1 MEAINKAIF
10 GTPNKVPHEQVYKV
24 FQENKE
30 QHYSHIIIF
39 NGNDQTTLNLSE
51 WFSEIEIADIN
62 LHNTQVTFSNN
73 IIHSDD
79 TIRTIKWKVLDAIKN
94 ATVSY
99 PEIYLYAKQTHSIDL
114 FDIYQKITQNDK
126 YVFRSNMLA
135 QLLQNLHIDSDII
148 ASMPIQDEYTFETLF
163 KYLPSQSYSINMPVG
178 QKFASFTDF
187 LYPADPYDNLS
198 AVENPFKQT
207 VDNNLITFE
216 NDLLLHYGK
225 IDDNN
230 LYLCLIGDVLPYTES
245 IGMSDEYI
253 IRLYYSV
260 IANRD
265 IITRQGV
272 DENRYT
278 FLDEDA
284 KLRDNKEIVQYNAD
298 MDMLYKIYNERK
310 SDLNVVNKGIKQ
322 IELIIHPETVVNLP
336 LEVIFKNIHA
346 SKEVP
351 CVKYNPGSRQE
362 NIYRLYC
369 EEMTKA
375 GNKKPVLKK
384 STITSLSK
392 MSTQREI
399 LLYIVHEMTTELYLI
414 ISYNGN
420 IRITGTFNSSISSD
434 ALDAFLKETVNGI
447 IDNLNAFLQQT
458 GYKINPFISTSHN
471 LIEIINMDYA
481 FEVGSVMSDM
491 AFDKYLNCLTTVFE
505 ISKHSAAGP
514 LIMNYKR
521 VGNYKKMN
529 AVQSMITHVYQTSN
543 SERSVIEALILN
555 FNMSDD
561 DAAMEFAKYLND
573 FHQINGRY
581 VNKTVDIL
589 ENNGFSTVMQ
599 YLKTENK
606 LITSITN
613 VDNIGYIQAL
623 DIYIDSISRIMLSP
637 SSTTVQME
645 AITRLCTDKRRT
657 ALTNDAEMI
666 IPMVKPADGAPL
678 IRSALLA
685 DDNEVSDEEDGD
697 FIFFDEENEE
707 DEDGEA
713 EAKEEGEAEE
723 PDEEL
728 GQEEEDMDGGAKK
741 TAIVVKEKENTNIFY
756 NKMRRLEPE
765 IILSRKEGQ
774 FNAYSRTCPAN
785 VNRQPIIL
793 TNAEKERIDTDNR
806 GAYGYAMR
814 YGHSEDKAKQH
825 WFICPRYWC
834 MKTNMPLTEQQVKDK
849 KCAPEDIQEF
859 TGRSHI
865 KDGKYVTHNPGLVKD
880 AHPSHGVPCCFGK
893 NWESEQLKT
902 ARIKYGVTPDD
913 IDVPAGTE
921 KKIDVD
927 KKAKDDASSKLY
939 ITAFD
944 KFVPKERW
952 GFLPPSVQ
960 LFLDINYTDV
970 ITKKNAALI
979 KTNVK
984 TFLRYGVENNQQQ
997 SFVGCIA
1004 DIYASVNRYKEN
1016 NKPTPSIKEMREIL
1030 AKAITLDMY
1039 LQYQNGS
1046 LVALFQPKKQRVSMD
1061 ILAKYENTHFYNSL
1075 TPTNDAQMNFYEDTV
1090 ASFERFLQYLRD
1102 DDAIIDHTYLWD
1114 IVTSANTQLF
1124 PSGLNLVL
1132 LQISDNDITDNVEL
1146 ICPTNSYASNMY
1158 DVRRETVIML
1168 KHGAFYEPIYQY
1180 EIVEDAENV
1189 NEQGKTIRSNETYS
1203 HQLANPELKRVLN
1216 IIQNTMGKYCK
1227 PRASMPNVYQYKSN
1241 LIASR
1246 LTNLLTSN
1254 GYIIQYQIVNYRRKV
1269 IGIMIKDVSEREWS
1283 VFVPCFP
1290 SSILPNITVKYSDEV
1305 EWTTYLNTRD
1315 TLLQINSKS
1324 EQSILCKPMLKV
1336 IEDELIVGILTE
1348 TNQFVQIDPPIPN
1361 VDDGIDVMYS
1371 SGYANSGYI
1380 NADKQLATNSE
1391 EDPVRLDTIRNIK
1404 LEGQFY
1410 SAFRTALRIAL
1421 SQHSNYE
1428 IRQKIL
1434 SVIDGATQTAY
1445 RVALR
1450 KIEWLIRDLLNE
1462 QVTFATYKPS
1472 VLKNLMDIT
1481 DIETTYNKSQYCLVA
1496 EDGTSCKVVIP
1507 KLNLITNAENDTVYF
1522 KRVSDEL
1529 LRYKHV
1535 RLFVLEPKRYLNIG
1549 NSEYKLNEDELLLL
1563 QTLLDGD
1570 YFDNLIPIQ
1579 ANEYVKNI
1587 TFDTADPAIHQKYST
1602 EVSLKQQA
1610 SSSDTDEN
1618 ARTFITECIKE
1629 IKPSVI
1635 GNDTSYWRRV
1645 FPSNSREI
1653 VFNGSANCTY
1663 YALIDIIHKHLN
1675 RYVPIQTIKRALWQ
1689 KYSSYLDANK
1699 AKLLQVLQMQHG
1711 KRAMINRVIKNQVK
1725 FEDLIMSEEYYITDL
1740 DIWAIASH
1748 INLPILLFSHNPL
1761 KTLGLSVNWVIL
1773 GGKTMTDNYYCIRSP
1788 TNTRTFPEY
1797 HLITPACK
1805 LMELNGFEQMINNP
1819 EYAENNLDFGTYLN
1833 THNLRINE

>member
-24 FQENKE
+24 FQANKE

-39 NGNDQTTLNLSE
+39 NGNDQTTLNLSD

-79 TIRTIKWKVLDAIKN
+79 TIRTIKWKVLDAMKN

-99 PEIYLYAKQTHSIDL
+99 PEIYLYAKQTRSIDL

-126 YVFRSNMLA
+126 YTFRANMLS
-135 QLLQNLHIDSDII
+135 QLLQNLHISNDII
-148 ASMPIQDEYTFETLF
+148 ESIPSQDEYTFETLF
-163 KYLPSQSYSINMPVG
+163 KYMPSQSYSINIPVG

-187 LYPADPYDNLS
+187 LYPVNPYDNLS
-198 AVENPFKQT
+198 AIENPFKQT

-216 NDLLLHYGK
+216 NDLLLHYGEV
-225 IDDNN
+225 DDNN
-230 LYLCLIGDVLPYTES
+230 LYLCLIGDVLPYTETV
-245 IGMSDEYI
+245 GMSDEYI
-253 IRLYYSV
+253 IRLYYPI
-260 IANRD
+260 IANKD

-284 KLRDNKEIVQYNAD
+284 KLRNNNEIVQYNTD
-298 MDMLYKIYNERK
+298 IDTLYKIRNERK
-310 SDLNVVNKGIKQ
+310 SELNDVKKGIKQ

-346 SKEVP
+346 SEEVP

-369 EEMTKA
+369 KEMTKA

-384 STITSLSK
+384 STITNLSK

-399 LLYIVHEMTTELYLI
+399 LLYIVHEMTTELHLI

-420 IRITGTFNSSISSD
+420 IRIRGTFTSGISAE
-434 ALDAFLKETVNGI
+434 ALDAFLNETVNGI

-481 FEVGSVMSDM
+481 FEVGSVMSDV

-505 ISKHSAAGP
+505 ISKHSTSGP

-529 AVQSMITHVYQTSN
+529 AMQSMITHVYQTSN

-555 FNMSDD
+555 FNMSEE
-561 DAAMEFAKYLND
+561 DAAMEFAKYLNE
-573 FHQINGRY
+573 FNQINGRY

-613 VDNIGYIQAL
+613 IDNIAYIKAL
-623 DIYIDSISRIMLSP
+623 DIYIDSISRIMLLP
-637 SSTTVQME
+637 SSTAVPRE
-645 AITRLCTDKRRT
+645 AIISLCADKRRKN
-657 ALTNDAEMI
+657 LTNDVEI
-666 IPMVKPADGAPL
+666 IKPLVKPADGEQAFRNAL
-678 IRSALLA
+678 IA

-697 FIFFDEENEE
+697 FIFFDEEGDEE
-707 DEDGEA
+707 ADE
-713 EAKEEGEAEE
+713 EAKEASAEE
-723 PDEEL
+723 PGEEL
-728 GQEEEDMDGGAKK
+728 GQEDDMDGGAKK
-741 TAIVVKEKENTNIFY
+741 TAIVVKEKENANIFY

-793 TNAEKERIDTDNR
+793 TNAEKDRIDTENR

-834 MKTNMPLTEQQVKDK
+834 MKTNLPLTEQDAKDAT
-849 KCAPEDIQEF
+849 KCAPEDIHEF
-859 TGRSHI
+859 TGRYQ
-865 KDGKYVTHNPGLVKD
+865 KTDGIDLSYNNPGLVKD
-880 AHPSHGVPCCFGK
+880 AHPTHGVPCCFSK
-893 NWESEQLKT
+893 KWDSEQLKT
-902 ARIKYGVTPDD
+902 ARIKYGVTLDD
-913 IDVPAGTE
+913 VDVPEGKE

-927 KKAKDDASSKLY
+927 KKVKDDASSKLY
-939 ITAFD
+939 ITSFESV
-944 KFVPKERW
+944 VPKERW

-970 ITKKNAALI
+970 ITKKSAAFI
-979 KTNVK
+979 KPNVK
-984 TFLRYGVENNQQQ
+984 TFLRYGVELNQQQ
-997 SFVGCIA
+997 SFVACIS
-1004 DIYASVNRYKEN
+1004 DIYASVHRYKES
-1016 NKPTPSIKEMREIL
+1016 KTPTPSIKEMREII
-1030 AKAITLDMY
+1030 ANAVTLDMY

-1046 LVALFQPKKQRVSMD
+1046 LVALFQPKKQRISKD
-1061 ILAKYENTHFYNSL
+1061 ILAKYENTQFYISL
-1075 TPTNDAQMNFYEDTV
+1075 NPTNDAQMNFYEDTV

-1114 IVTSANTQLF
+1114 IVTSVNSQLF

-1132 LQISDNDITDNVEL
+1132 LQITDNDITDNVEL

-1168 KHGAFYEPIYQY
+1168 KKGEFYEPIYQY
-1180 EIVEDAENV
+1180 QIIEDAGNV
-1189 NEQGKTIRSNETYS
+1189 NDQGKTIWSNETYS

-1227 PRASMPNVYQYKSN
+1227 PRASMPNVYKYKSN
-1241 LIASR
+1241 IIASR
-1246 LTNLLTSN
+1246 LTNLLTNN
-1254 GYIIQYQIVNYRRKV
+1254 GYIIQSQIVNYRRKV

-1290 SSILPNITVKYSDEV
+1290 SSILPNIAVKYSDEV

-1421 SQHSNYE
+1421 GQHSNYE

-1434 SVIDGATQTAY
+1434 AVIDGATQTTY

-1481 DIETTYNKSQYCLVA
+1481 DIETAYNKSQYCLVA
-1496 EDGTSCKVVIP
+1496 EDGKSCKVVIP

-1549 NSEYKLNEDELLLL
+1549 NSEYKLYEDELLLL

-1579 ANEYVKNI
+1579 SNEYVKNI
-1587 TFDTADPAIHQKYST
+1587 TFDTADPSVHQKYST
-1602 EVSLKQQA
+1602 EVTLKQQ
-1610 SSSDTDEN
+1610 STSYESDEN
-1618 ARTFITECIKE
+1618 ARTFIMECIKE

-1663 YALIDIIHKHLN
+1663 YALIDIIQKHRD
-1675 RYVPIQTIKRALWQ
+1675 RYVPIQTIKRALWK
-1689 KYSSYLDANK
+1689 KYSSYLDTNK
-1699 AKLLQVLQMQHG
+1699 AKLLQILQMQHG
-1711 KRAMINRVIKNQVK
+1711 KRAMINRVAKNQVN

-1740 DIWAIASH
+1740 DIWAIASQL
-1748 INLPILLFSHNPL
+1748 NLPILLFSHNPL
-1761 KTLGLSVNWVIL
+1761 KTLGMSVNWVIL
-1773 GGKTMTDNYYCIRSP
+1773 GGDTKLDNYYCIRSP

-1805 LMELNGFEQMINNP
+1805 LMELNGFEQMIGNP
-1819 EYAENNLDFGTYLN
+1819 EFAENNLDFGSFLN

>member
-39 NGNDQTTLNLSE
+39 NGNDQTTLNLSD

-62 LHNTQVTFSNN
+62 LHNTHVMFSNN

-79 TIRTIKWKVLDAIKN
+79 TIRTIKWKVLDAMKN

-99 PEIYLYAKQTHSIDL
+99 PEIYLYAKQTRSIDL

-126 YVFRSNMLA
+126 YTVSQNMLA
-135 QLLQNLHIDSDII
+135 QLLQNLHIDNDITESI
-148 ASMPIQDEYTFETLF
+148 PTQEEYTFETLF

-178 QKFASFTDF
+178 QKFASFTDY

-198 AVENPFKQT
+198 SAENPFSQT
-207 VDNNLITFE
+207 ADNNLITFE
-216 NDLLLHYGK
+216 NDLLIHYGK
-225 IDDNN
+225 IDRNN
-230 LYLCLIGDVLPYTES
+230 LYLCLIGEVLPYTES

-253 IRLYYSV
+253 IRLYYPV
-260 IANRD
+260 IANKD
-265 IITRQGV
+265 ILTKQGV
-272 DENRYT
+272 DEQRYA
-278 FLDEDA
+278 FIDEDA
-284 KLRDNKEIVQYNAD
+284 ELRNNKEVVQYNTD

-310 SDLNVVNKGIKQ
+310 SELNDVNKGIKQ
-322 IELIIHPETVVNLP
+322 IELIIHPETADNLP

-384 STITSLSK
+384 STITGLSK
-392 MSTQREI
+392 LSAQREI
-399 LLYIVHEMTTELYLI
+399 LLYIVHEMTTELYII

-420 IRITGTFNSSISSD
+420 IRITGTFTSSISVD
-434 ALDAFLKETVNGI
+434 ALDTFLKETVNGI
-447 IDNLNAFLQQT
+447 IDNLNTFLQQT
-458 GYKINPFISTSHN
+458 GYKINPFISTSHD

-481 FEVGSVMSDM
+481 FEVGSVMNAVS
-491 AFDKYLNCLTTVFE
+491 FDKYLNCLTTVFE
-505 ISKHSAAGP
+505 ISKHSTTGP

-543 SERSVIEALILN
+543 SERAVIDALVLN
-555 FNMSDD
+555 YNMSDD
-561 DAAMEFAKYLND
+561 AAAMEFLKYLND

-613 VDNIGYIQAL
+613 IDNIGYIQAL
-623 DIYIDSISRIMLSP
+623 DIYIDSIYRIILAP
-637 SSTTVQME
+637 SSTAVPTE
-645 AITRLCTDKRRT
+645 AIKKLCADKSRKN
-657 ALTNDAEMI
+657 LTNDDKLI
-666 IPMVKPADGAPL
+666 IPTVKPADGAPL

-697 FIFFDEENEE
+697 FIFFDEEDE
-707 DEDGEA
+707 DEQDEQEGEDG
-713 EAKEEGEAEE
+713 AKEEGEEE
-723 PDEEL
+723 E
-728 GQEEEDMDGGAKK
+728 EEEDMDGGAKK
-741 TAIVVKEKENTNIFY
+741 TAIVVKEKENANIFY
-756 NKMRRLEPE
+756 NKMLKLEPK

-793 TNAEKERIDTDNR
+793 TSAEKERVDAENR

-814 YGHSEDKAKQH
+814 YGHSEDATKQH

-834 MKTNMPLTEQQVKDK
+834 MKTNLPITDPKDAT
-849 KCAPEDIQEF
+849 KCAPEDIHEF
-859 TGRSHI
+859 TGRYHQ
-865 KDGKYVTHNPGLVKD
+865 KGDKYIDHNPGLVKD

-893 NWESEQLKT
+893 NWDSEQLKT
-902 ARIKYGVTPDD
+902 ARIKYGVKPED
-913 IDVPAGTE
+913 IDVPAGTT
-921 KKIDVD
+921 KKEDVG
-927 KKAKDDASSKLY
+927 KKVKDDASSKLY
-939 ITAFD
+939 IAAFES
-944 KFVPKERW
+944 VLPKDRW
-952 GFLPPSVQ
+952 GFLPPSIL
-960 LFLDINYTDV
+960 LFLDINYTDI
-970 ITKKNAALI
+970 ITKKSAAFI
-979 KTNVK
+979 KPNIK
-984 TFLRYGVENNQQQ
+984 TFLRYGVELNQQQ
-997 SFVGCIA
+997 SFVACIA
-1004 DIYASVNRYKEN
+1004 DIYASVHRYKEN
-1016 NKPTPSIKEMREIL
+1016 NTPPPSIKEMREII

-1046 LVALFQPKKQRVSMD
+1046 LVALFQPKKQRVSKD
-1061 ILAKYENTHFYNSL
+1061 ILAKYEDTQFYISL
-1075 TPTNDAQMNFYEDTV
+1075 TSTNDAQMNFYEDTV

-1114 IVTSANTQLF
+1114 IVTSVNSQLF

-1132 LQISDNDITDNVEL
+1132 LQITDNDITDNVEL
-1146 ICPTNSYASNMY
+1146 ICPTNSYASNVY

-1168 KHGAFYEPIYQY
+1168 KKGAFYEPIYQY
-1180 EIVEDAENV
+1180 EIVEDAANV
-1189 NEQGKTIRSNETYS
+1189 NEQGKKIRSKETYL
-1203 HQLANPELKRVLN
+1203 QQQANPELKRVLN

-1241 LIASR
+1241 IIASR
-1246 LTNLLTSN
+1246 LTDLLMNS
-1254 GYIIQYQIVNYRRKV
+1254 GYIIQSQIVNYRRKV
-1269 IGIMIKDVSEREWS
+1269 IGIMIKDVAEHEWS

-1336 IEDELIVGILTE
+1336 IEDGLIVGLLTE

-1361 VDDGIDVMYS
+1361 VDDGIEVLHS
-1371 SGYANSGYI
+1371 TGYANSGYI

-1410 SAFRTALRIAL
+1410 SAFRTALRIAI

-1434 SVIDGATQTAY
+1434 AIIDRATQTTY

-1450 KIEWLIRDLLNE
+1450 KIEWLIRELLNE
-1462 QVTFATYKPS
+1462 QVTFATYKPA

-1481 DIETTYNKSQYCLVA
+1481 DIETSYTKSQYCLVA

-1507 KLNLITNAENDTVYF
+1507 KLNLITNAENDAVYF

-1549 NSEYKLNEDELLLL
+1549 NSEYKLYEDELLLL

-1570 YFDNLIPIQ
+1570 YFDNLIPIP

-1610 SSSDTDEN
+1610 SSSDVSEN
-1618 ARTFITECIKE
+1618 ARTFLNECIKE
-1629 IKPSVI
+1629 IKPSVV
-1635 GNDTSYWRRV
+1635 GNNDSYWRRV
-1645 FPSNSREI
+1645 LPSNSREI
-1653 VFNGSANCTY
+1653 VFNGSLNCTY
-1663 YALIDIIHKHLN
+1663 YALIYIIDKHWGN
-1675 RYVPIQTIKRALWQ
+1675 PVSIQLIKRALWQ
-1689 KYSSYLDANK
+1689 KYSSYMDANK
-1699 AKLLQVLQMQHG
+1699 VKLLQILKMQHG
-1711 KRAMINRVIKNQVK
+1711 KRAMIDRVIKNQVK
-1725 FEDLIMSEEYYITDL
+1725 FQDLILSEEYYITDL
-1740 DIWAIASH
+1740 DLWAIASEL
-1748 INLPILLFSHNPL
+1748 NLPILLFSNKPL
-1761 KTLGLSVNWVIL
+1761 TTLGMSVTWAIL

-1805 LMELNGFEQMINNP
+1805 LMELTGFDQMIGNA

>member
-1 MEAINKAIF
+1 MEAINQAIF

-24 FQENKE
+24 FQVNKE

-79 TIRTIKWKVLDAIKN
+79 TIRTIKWKVLDAMKN

-99 PEIYLYAKQTHSIDL
+99 PEIYLYAKQTRSIDL

-126 YVFRSNMLA
+126 YTVSQNMLA
-135 QLLQNLHIDSDII
+135 QLLQNLHIDNDITESI
-148 ASMPIQDEYTFETLF
+148 PTQDEYTFETLF
-163 KYLPSQSYSINMPVG
+163 KYLPGQSYSINIPVG
-178 QKFASFTDF
+178 QKFASFTDY

-198 AVENPFKQT
+198 ATENPFKQT

-225 IDDNN
+225 INDNN
-230 LYLCLIGDVLPYTES
+230 LYLCLIGDVLPYTETM
-245 IGMSDEYI
+245 GMSDEYI
-253 IRLYYSV
+253 IRLYYPV
-260 IANRD
+260 IANKD
-265 IITRQGV
+265 IITRQGL

-278 FLDEDA
+278 FIDEDA
-284 KLRDNKEIVQYNAD
+284 ELRNNKEIVQYNTD
-298 MDMLYKIYNERK
+298 MDMLYKIYNERI
-310 SDLNVVNKGIKQ
+310 SELNDVKKGIKQ

-336 LEVIFKNIHA
+336 LDVIFKNIHA
-346 SKEVP
+346 SKEVQ

-369 EEMTKA
+369 EEITKA
-375 GNKKPVLKK
+375 GNKKPLLKK
-384 STITSLSK
+384 STITNLSNK
-392 MSTQREI
+392 SAQREI
-399 LLYIVHEMTTELYLI
+399 LLYIVNEMTTELHLT

-420 IRITGTFNSSISSD
+420 IRIMGTFASSISVD
-434 ALDAFLKETVNGI
+434 ALDMFLKKTVNGI

-471 LIEIINMDYA
+471 LIEIINIDYA
-481 FEVGSVMSDM
+481 FEVGSVISDM
-491 AFDKYLNCLTTVFE
+491 AFDKYVNCLTTVFE
-505 ISKHSAAGP
+505 ISKRNAGV

-529 AVQSMITHVYQTSN
+529 AVQSMITRVYQTSN
-543 SERSVIEALILN
+543 SERAVIDALVLN
-555 FNMSDD
+555 YNMSDEA
-561 DAAMEFAKYLND
+561 AAMEFLKYLND

-613 VDNIGYIQAL
+613 IDNIAYIQTL

-637 SSTTVQME
+637 SSTAVPME
-645 AITRLCTDKRRT
+645 AIVRLCSDKRRAT
-657 ALTNDAEMI
+657 LPNNVEIMI
-666 IPMVKPADGAPL
+666 PAIKPVDGEPL
-678 IRSALLA
+678 IRNVLLA
-685 DDNEVSDEEDGD
+685 DDNEEEDDEDGD
-697 FIFFDEENEE
+697 FIFFEEE
-707 DEDGEA
+707 DEEDEPDEAGEE
-713 EAKEEGEAEE
+713 EAKEKS
-723 PDEEL
+723 DEEL

-741 TAIVVKEKENTNIFY
+741 TAVVVKEKENANIFY
-756 NKMRRLEPE
+756 NKMLRLEPK

-793 TNAEKERIDTDNR
+793 TNAEKDRIDAENR

-814 YGHSEDKAKQH
+814 YGHSEDKTKQH

-834 MKTNMPLTEQQVKDK
+834 MKTNLPITDPTDAT
-849 KCAPEDIQEF
+849 KCALEDIHEF
-859 TGRSHI
+859 TGRYHKKGDI
-865 KDGKYVTHNPGLVKD
+865 YIHHNPGLVKD

-893 NWESEQLKT
+893 KWESEQLKT
-902 ARIKYGVTPDD
+902 ARIKYGVTSDD
-913 IDVPAGTE
+913 VDVPAGTD
-921 KKIDVD
+921 KKKDVD
-927 KKAKDDASSKLY
+927 KKAKDDASSKHY
-939 ITAFD
+939 ITAPD
-944 KFVPKERW
+944 KYVPKDRW
-952 GFLPPSVQ
+952 GFMPASIM

-970 ITKKNAALI
+970 ITKKNPAFI
-979 KTNVK
+979 KPNVK

-1004 DIYASVNRYKEN
+1004 YIYAAVHKYKEN
-1016 NKPTPSIKEMREIL
+1016 NKPIPSIKEMREIL

-1046 LVALFQPKKQRVSMD
+1046 LVALFQPKKQRVSKD
-1061 ILAKYENTHFYNSL
+1061 VLAKYENTQFYNSL
-1075 TPTNDAQMNFYEDTV
+1075 TPSNDAQMNFYEDTI

-1114 IVTSANTQLF
+1114 IVTSVNAQLF

-1158 DVRRETVIML
+1158 DVRRETVIIL
-1168 KHGAFYEPIYQY
+1168 KRNEFYEPISQY
-1180 EIVEDAENV
+1180 EIVEDAENE
-1189 NEQGKTIRSNETYS
+1189 NDQGKTVRSNPTYL
-1203 HQLANPELKRVLN
+1203 QQYAGPEIKRVLN
-1216 IIQNTMGKYCK
+1216 IIQNTLGKYCK

-1241 LIASR
+1241 IIASR
-1246 LTNLLTSN
+1246 LTHLLTSN
-1254 GYIIQYQIVNYRRKV
+1254 GYIIQSQIVNYRRKV
-1269 IGIMIKDVSEREWS
+1269 IGIMIKDLSEREWS

-1324 EQSILCKPMLKV
+1324 DESILCKPMLKV

-1361 VDDGIDVMYS
+1361 VDDGIDVIHS

-1391 EDPVRLDTIRNIK
+1391 EDQVRLDTIRNIK

-1428 IRQKIL
+1428 IRQKIM
-1434 SVIDGATQTAY
+1434 SVIDGATQTTY

-1450 KIEWLIRDLLNE
+1450 KIEWLIRDLLKE

-1496 EDGTSCKVVIP
+1496 EDGASCKVVIP
-1507 KLNLITNAENDTVYF
+1507 KLNLITNAENDAVYF

-1549 NSEYKLNEDELLLL
+1549 NSEYKLHEDELLLL

-1602 EVSLKQQA
+1602 EVSLAQQT
-1610 SSSDTDEN
+1610 SSSETAEN
-1618 ARTFITECIKE
+1618 ARTFIMECIKE

-1645 FPSNSREI
+1645 LPSNSREI

-1663 YALIDIIHKHLN
+1663 YILIDIMYKHSKTHMDA
-1675 RYVPIQTIKRALWQ
+1675 RTIKTFLWK
-1689 KYSSYLDANK
+1689 KYSSYLDK
-1699 AKLLQVLQMQHG
+1699 HKVKLLQILKMQHG
-1711 KRAMINRVIKNQVK
+1711 KRAMIDRVIKNQVN

-1740 DIWAIASH
+1740 DLWAIASYFN
-1748 INLPILLFSHNPL
+1748 IPILLFSSKQL
-1761 KTLGLSVNWVIL
+1761 TTLGLSVTWAIL
-1773 GGKTMTDNYYCIRSP
+1773 GGKPKLDNYFCIRSP
-1788 TNTRTFPEY
+1788 TNANTFPEY

-1805 LMELNGFEQMINNP
+1805 LVDIAGFDQMIGNV
-1819 EYAENNLDFGTYLN
+1819 EYAQNNLEFGTYLN
-1833 THNLRINE
+1833 AQTLPINE

>member
-24 FQENKE
+24 FQVNKE
-30 QHYSHIIIF
+30 RHYSHIIIF

-79 TIRTIKWKVLDAIKN
+79 TIRTIKWKVLDAMKN

-99 PEIYLYAKQTHSIDL
+99 PEIYLYAKQTRSIDL

-126 YVFRSNMLA
+126 YTFRSNMLA
-135 QLLQNLHIDSDII
+135 QLLQNLHINNDII
-148 ASMPIQDEYTFETLF
+148 ESIPSQDEYTFETLF
-163 KYLPSQSYSINMPVG
+163 KYIPSQPRSINLPVG

-198 AVENPFKQT
+198 AIENPFKQT

-230 LYLCLIGDVLPYTES
+230 LYLCLIGDVLPYTET
-245 IGMSDEYI
+245 IGMSNEYI
-253 IRLYYSV
+253 IRLYYPV
-260 IANRD
+260 IANKD

-272 DENRYT
+272 DDNRYT
-278 FLDEDA
+278 FIDEDT
-284 KLRDNKEIVQYNAD
+284 KLRNNKEIGQYNTD
-298 MDMLYKIYNERK
+298 IDMLYKIYNDRK
-310 SDLNVVNKGIKQ
+310 SELNGANKGIKQ
-322 IELIIHPETVVNLP
+322 IELIMHPETVVNLP
-336 LEVIFKNIHA
+336 LDVIFKNIHA
-346 SKEVP
+346 SKDVP

-375 GNKKPVLKK
+375 GNKKPWLKK
-384 STITSLSK
+384 STITNLSNK
-392 MSTQREI
+392 SAQREI
-399 LLYIVHEMTTELYLI
+399 LLYIVNEMTTELHLI

-420 IRITGTFNSSISSD
+420 IRITGKFVSSISSD
-434 ALDAFLKETVNGI
+434 ALDVFLKETVNGI

-458 GYKINPFISTSHN
+458 GYNINPFISTSHN

-481 FEVGSVMSDM
+481 FEVGSVISTM

-543 SERSVIEALILN
+543 SEKSVIEALILN
-555 FNMSDD
+555 FNMSED
-561 DAAMEFAKYLND
+561 DAAMEFAKYLNE

-613 VDNIGYIQAL
+613 IDNIGYIQAL
-623 DIYIDSISRIMLSP
+623 DIYIDSISRIMLEP
-637 SSTTVQME
+637 SSTAVPTE
-645 AITRLCTDKRRT
+645 AIARLCSDKRKAT
-657 ALTNDAEMI
+657 LPNNIEMI
-666 IPMVKPADGAPL
+666 IPLVKPTEGEPL

-685 DDNEVSDEEDGD
+685 NDNEVSDEEDGD

-707 DEDGEA
+707 DEEGDE
-713 EAKEEGEAEE
+713 EAKEGSDEE

-728 GQEEEDMDGGAKK
+728 GQEDMDGGAKK
-741 TAIVVKEKENTNIFY
+741 TAIVIKEKENANVFY

-793 TNAEKERIDTDNR
+793 TNAEKERIDTENR

-834 MKTNMPLTEQQVKDK
+834 MKTNLPLTDPKDAT
-849 KCAPEDIQEF
+849 KCAPEDIHEF
-859 TGRSHI
+859 TGRYHQ
-865 KDGKYVTHNPGLVKD
+865 KGDKYITHNPGLVKD
-880 AHPSHGVPCCFGK
+880 AHPTHGVPCCFGK
-893 NWESEQLKT
+893 NWDSEQLKT
-902 ARIKYGVTPDD
+902 ARIKYGVKPEDV
-913 IDVPAGTE
+913 DVPAGTE
-921 KKIDVD
+921 KKIDVN
-927 KKAKDDASSKLY
+927 KKAVDDASSKLY

-952 GFLPPSVQ
+952 GFLPPSIL
-960 LFLDINYTDV
+960 LFLDINYADV
-970 ITKKNAALI
+970 VTKKSSAFI
-979 KTNVK
+979 KSNVK
-984 TFLRYGVENNQQQ
+984 TFLRYGIENNEQQ

-1016 NKPTPSIKEMREIL
+1016 KKPTPSIKEMREII

-1046 LVALFQPKKQRVSMD
+1046 LVALFQPKKQRVSKD
-1061 ILAKYENTHFYNSL
+1061 ILAKYEDTQFYISL
-1075 TPTNDAQMNFYEDTV
+1075 NPTNDAQMNFYEDTV

-1114 IVTSANTQLF
+1114 IVASANALLF

-1189 NEQGKTIRSNETYS
+1189 NDQGKTIRSNETYS
-1203 HQLANPELKRVLN
+1203 HQQANPELKRVLN
-1216 IIQNTMGKYCK
+1216 VIQNTMGKYCK
-1227 PRASMPNVYQYKSN
+1227 PRASMPNVYKYKSN
-1241 LIASR
+1241 IIASR
-1246 LTNLLTSN
+1246 LTHLLTSN
-1254 GYIIQYQIVNYRRKV
+1254 GYIIQSQIVNYRRKV
-1269 IGIMIKDVSEREWS
+1269 IGIMIKDASEREWS

-1290 SSILPNITVKYSDEV
+1290 SSILPNIEVKYSDEV

-1315 TLLQINSKS
+1315 TLMQINSKS

-1361 VDDGIDVMYS
+1361 VDDGIDVMHS

-1428 IRQKIL
+1428 IRQKIM
-1434 SVIDGATQTAY
+1434 SVIDNATHTTY

-1450 KIEWLIRDLLNE
+1450 KIEWLIRDLLKE

-1472 VLKNLMDIT
+1472 VLKNLLDIT

-1496 EDGTSCKVVIP
+1496 EDGASCKVVIP
-1507 KLNLITNAENDTVYF
+1507 KLNLITNAENDAVYF

-1549 NSEYKLNEDELLLL
+1549 NSEYKLYEDELLLL

-1602 EVSLKQQA
+1602 EVSLKQQTA
-1610 SSSDTDEN
+1610 SSDTDEN
-1618 ARTFITECIKE
+1618 ARTFIAECIKE

-1635 GNDTSYWRRV
+1635 GNDTSYWRGV

-1663 YALIDIIHKHLN
+1663 YALIDIIQKHRN
-1675 RYVPIQTIKRALWQ
+1675 RYVPIQTIKRALWK

-1699 AKLLQVLQMQHG
+1699 AKLLQILQMQHG
-1711 KRAMINRVIKNQVK
+1711 KRAMINRVRKNQVN

-1740 DIWAIASH
+1740 DIWAIASEL
-1748 INLPILLFSHNPL
+1748 NLPILLFSHSPL
-1761 KTLGLSVNWVIL
+1761 KTLGVSVNWVIL
-1773 GGKTMTDNYYCIRSP
+1773 GGKTMVDNYYCIRSP

-1805 LMELNGFEQMINNP
+1805 LMELKGFDQMINKP
-1819 EYAENNLDFGTYLN
+1819 EYAENNLDLGTYLN

>member
-1 MEAINKAIF
+1 MEAINQAIF

-24 FQENKE
+24 FQVNQE

-39 NGNDQTTLNLSE
+39 NGNAQTTLNLSE

-79 TIRTIKWKVLDAIKN
+79 TIRTIKWKVLDAMN
-94 ATVSY
+94 NSMVSY
-99 PEIYLYAKQTHSIDL
+99 PEIYLYAKQTRSIDL

-126 YVFRSNMLA
+126 YALRSNMLA
-135 QLLQNLHIDSDII
+135 QLLQNLHINSDII
-148 ASMPIQDEYTFETLF
+148 ESIPQQDEYTFETLF
-163 KYLPSQSYSINMPVG
+163 KYMPSQSYSINIPVG

-198 AVENPFKQT
+198 AVENAFKQT

-216 NDLLLHYGK
+216 NDLLLHYGE
-225 IDDNN
+225 IDGNN
-230 LYLCLIGDVLPYTES
+230 LYLCLIGDVLPYTET
-245 IGMSDEYI
+245 IGLSDEYI
-253 IRLYYSV
+253 IRLYYPV
-260 IANRD
+260 IANQD

-272 DENRYT
+272 DDNRYA
-278 FLDEDA
+278 FIDEDA
-284 KLRDNKEIVQYNAD
+284 NLRNNKEIVQYNTD
-298 MDMLYKIYNERK
+298 IDMLYKIYNERK
-310 SDLNVVNKGIKQ
+310 SELNDINKGIKQ
-322 IELIIHPETVVNLP
+322 IELVMHPETTVNLP

-351 CVKYNPGSRQE
+351 CVKFNPGSRQE

-392 MSTQREI
+392 MSAQREI
-399 LLYIVHEMTTELYLI
+399 LLYIVNEMTTELHLI

-420 IRITGTFNSSISSD
+420 IRIMGKFTSGISYK
-434 ALDAFLKETVNGI
+434 ALDTFLKETVNGI

-481 FEVGSVMSDM
+481 FAVGSVMSEM
-491 AFDKYLNCLTTVFE
+491 AFDKYLNCLTTLFE
-505 ISKHSAAGP
+505 ISKHSTTGP

-529 AVQSMITHVYQTSN
+529 AMQSMITHVFQTSN
-543 SERSVIEALILN
+543 RERSVIEALILN
-555 FNMSDD
+555 FNMSED

-613 VDNIGYIQAL
+613 IDNIRYIHAL
-623 DIYIDSISRIMLSP
+623 DIYIDSICRIMLNP
-637 SSTTVQME
+637 SSTAVSPE
-645 AITRLCTDKRRT
+645 AIVSLCADKRRKN
-657 ALTNDAEMI
+657 LTNDVEI
-666 IPMVKPADGAPL
+666 IKPLVKPAEGEPL
-678 IRSALLA
+678 IRSTLLA

-697 FIFFDEENEE
+697 FIFFEEENEE
-707 DEDGEA
+707 DEEA
-713 EAKEEGEAEE
+713 NVEGEEA
-723 PDEEL
+723 DEEL
-728 GQEEEDMDGGAKK
+728 GQEDDMDGGAKK
-741 TAIVVKEKENTNIFY
+741 TAIVIKEKENTNIFY

-793 TNAEKERIDTDNR
+793 TNVEKYRIDSENR

-834 MKTNMPLTEQQVKDK
+834 MKTNLPITDPKDST
-849 KCAPEDIQEF
+849 KCAPEDIHEF
-859 TGRSHI
+859 TGRYHQ
-865 KDGKYVTHNPGLVKD
+865 KGDKYITHNPGLVKD
-880 AHPSHGVPCCFGK
+880 AHPTHGVPCCFGK
-893 NWESEQLKT
+893 NWDSEQLKT
-902 ARIKYGVTPDD
+902 ARIKYGVNPDD
-913 IDVPAGTE
+913 VDAPEGTE

-939 ITAFD
+939 ITSFD

-952 GFLPPSVQ
+952 GYLPPSVQ

-970 ITKKNAALI
+970 ISKKNAALI

-984 TFLRYGVENNQQQ
+984 TFLRYGVENNPQQ

-1004 DIYASVNRYKEN
+1004 DIYASVHRYKEN
-1016 NKPTPSIKEMREIL
+1016 KKPTPSIKEMREIIV
-1030 AKAITLDMY
+1030 KAITLDVY

-1046 LVALFQPKKQRVSMD
+1046 LVALFQPKRQRVSKD
-1061 ILAKYENTHFYNSL
+1061 ILAKYENTQFYNSL

-1090 ASFERFLQYLRD
+1090 ASFERFIQYLRD

-1114 IVTSANTQLF
+1114 IVTSVNSQLF

-1168 KHGAFYEPIYQY
+1168 KHGAFYEPVYQY
-1180 EIVEDAENV
+1180 EIVEDAEN
-1189 NEQGKTIRSNETYS
+1189 EQEKTIRSNETYS

-1216 IIQNTMGKYCK
+1216 IIQNTLGKYCK
-1227 PRASMPNVYQYKSN
+1227 PRASMPNVYHYKSN
-1241 LIASR
+1241 IIASR
-1246 LTNLLTSN
+1246 LTHLLTSN
-1254 GYIIQYQIVNYRRKV
+1254 GYIIQSQIVNYRRKV

-1324 EQSILCKPMLKV
+1324 EQSILCKPILKV

-1348 TNQFVQIDPPIPN
+1348 TNQFVQIDPPILN
-1361 VDDGIDVMYS
+1361 VDDGIDVIHS
-1371 SGYANSGYI
+1371 TGYANSGYI

-1428 IRQKIL
+1428 LRQKLVSIL
-1434 SVIDGATQTAY
+1434 DGATQTTY

-1450 KIEWLIRDLLNE
+1450 KLEWIIRDLLKK

-1496 EDGTSCKVVIP
+1496 EDGSSCKVVIP

-1549 NSEYKLNEDELLLL
+1549 NSEYNLYEDELLLL

-1570 YFDNLIPIQ
+1570 YFDNLVPIQ

-1602 EVSLKQQA
+1602 EVSLKQQN
-1610 SSSDTDEN
+1610 SSSDIDEN

-1653 VFNGSANCTY
+1653 IFNSSANCTY
-1663 YALIDIIHKHLN
+1663 YALIDIIDKHLKKP
-1675 RYVPIQTIKRALWQ
+1675 VPIQTIKRALWK
-1689 KYSSYLDANK
+1689 KYSSYLDTNQ
-1699 AKLLQVLQMQHG
+1699 AKLLQILQMQHG
-1711 KRAMINRVIKNQVK
+1711 KRAMINRVIKNQVN

-1740 DIWAIASH
+1740 DLWAIASLL
-1748 INLPILLFSHNPL
+1748 NLPILLFSHNPL

-1773 GGKTMTDNYYCIRSP
+1773 GGKTMVDNYYCIRSP

-1797 HLITPACK
+1797 HLITPAHK

>member
-24 FQENKE
+24 FQVNKE
-30 QHYSHIIIF
+30 RHYSHIIIF

-79 TIRTIKWKVLDAIKN
+79 TIRTIKWKVLDAMKN

-99 PEIYLYAKQTHSIDL
+99 PEIYLYAKQTRSIDL

-126 YVFRSNMLA
+126 YTFRSNMLA
-135 QLLQNLHIDSDII
+135 QLLQNLHINNDII
-148 ASMPIQDEYTFETLF
+148 ESIPSQDEYTFETLF
-163 KYLPSQSYSINMPVG
+163 KYIPSQPRSINIPVG

-187 LYPADPYDNLS
+187 LYPADPYDNVS
-198 AVENPFKQT
+198 STENPFKQT

-230 LYLCLIGDVLPYTES
+230 LYLCLIGDVLPYTET
-245 IGMSDEYI
+245 IGMSNEYI
-253 IRLYYSV
+253 IRLYYPV
-260 IANRD
+260 IANKD

-272 DENRYT
+272 DDNRYT
-278 FLDEDA
+278 FIDEDT
-284 KLRDNKEIVQYNAD
+284 KLRNNKEIGQYNTD
-298 MDMLYKIYNERK
+298 IDMLYKIYNDRK
-310 SDLNVVNKGIKQ
+310 SELNGANKGIKQ
-322 IELIIHPETVVNLP
+322 IELIMHPENVVNLP
-336 LEVIFKNIHA
+336 LDVIFKNIHA
-346 SKEVP
+346 SKDVP

-375 GNKKPVLKK
+375 GNKKPWLKK
-384 STITSLSK
+384 STITNLSNK
-392 MSTQREI
+392 SAQREI
-399 LLYIVHEMTTELYLI
+399 LLYIVNEMTTELHLI

-420 IRITGTFNSSISSD
+420 IRITGKFVSSISSD
-434 ALDAFLKETVNGI
+434 ALDVFLKETVNGI

-458 GYKINPFISTSHN
+458 GYNINPFISTSHN

-481 FEVGSVMSDM
+481 FEVGSVISTM

-543 SERSVIEALILN
+543 SEKSVIEALILN
-555 FNMSDD
+555 FNMSED
-561 DAAMEFAKYLND
+561 DAAMEFAKYLNE

-613 VDNIGYIQAL
+613 IDNIGYIQAL
-623 DIYIDSISRIMLSP
+623 DIYIDSISRIMLEP
-637 SSTTVQME
+637 SSTAVPTE
-645 AITRLCTDKRRT
+645 AIARLCSDKRKA
-657 ALTNDAEMI
+657 ALPNNIEMI
-666 IPMVKPADGAPL
+666 IPLVKPAEGEPL

-685 DDNEVSDEEDGD
+685 DDNDVSDEEDGD

-707 DEDGEA
+707 DEEGDE
-713 EAKEEGEAEE
+713 EAKEGSDEE

-728 GQEEEDMDGGAKK
+728 GQEDMDGGAKK
-741 TAIVVKEKENTNIFY
+741 TAIVIKEKENANVFY

-793 TNAEKERIDTDNR
+793 TNAEKERIDTENR

-834 MKTNMPLTEQQVKDK
+834 MKTNLPLTDPKDAT
-849 KCAPEDIQEF
+849 KCAPEDIHEF
-859 TGRSHI
+859 TGRYHQ
-865 KDGKYVTHNPGLVKD
+865 KGDKYITHNPGLVKD
-880 AHPSHGVPCCFGK
+880 AHPTHGVPCCFGK
-893 NWESEQLKT
+893 NWDSEQLKT
-902 ARIKYGVTPDD
+902 ARIKYGVKPEDV
-913 IDVPAGTE
+913 DVPAGKE
-921 KKIDVD
+921 KKIDVN
-927 KKAKDDASSKLY
+927 KKAVDDASSKLY

-952 GFLPPSVQ
+952 GFLPPSIL
-960 LFLDINYTDV
+960 LFLDINYADV
-970 ITKKNAALI
+970 VTKKSSAFI
-979 KTNVK
+979 KSNVK
-984 TFLRYGVENNQQQ
+984 TFLRYGIENNEQQ

-1016 NKPTPSIKEMREIL
+1016 KKPTPSIKEMREII

-1046 LVALFQPKKQRVSMD
+1046 LVALFQPKKQRVSKD
-1061 ILAKYENTHFYNSL
+1061 ILAKYEDTQFYISL
-1075 TPTNDAQMNFYEDTV
+1075 NPTNDAQMNFYEDTV

-1114 IVTSANTQLF
+1114 IVASANALLF

-1189 NEQGKTIRSNETYS
+1189 NDHGKTIRSNETYS
-1203 HQLANPELKRVLN
+1203 HQQANPELKRVLN
-1216 IIQNTMGKYCK
+1216 VIQNTMGKYCK
-1227 PRASMPNVYQYKSN
+1227 PRASMPNVYKYKSN
-1241 LIASR
+1241 IIASR
-1246 LTNLLTSN
+1246 LTHLLTSN
-1254 GYIIQYQIVNYRRKV
+1254 GYIIQSQIVNYRRKV
-1269 IGIMIKDVSEREWS
+1269 IGIMIKDASEREWS

-1290 SSILPNITVKYSDEV
+1290 SSILPNIEVKYSDEV

-1315 TLLQINSKS
+1315 TLMQINSKS

-1361 VDDGIDVMYS
+1361 VDDGIDVMHS

-1428 IRQKIL
+1428 IRQKIM
-1434 SVIDGATQTAY
+1434 SVIDSATHTTY

-1450 KIEWLIRDLLNE
+1450 KIEWLIRDLLKE

-1472 VLKNLMDIT
+1472 VLKNLLDIT

-1496 EDGTSCKVVIP
+1496 EDGASCKVVIP
-1507 KLNLITNAENDTVYF
+1507 KLNLITNAENDAVYF

-1549 NSEYKLNEDELLLL
+1549 NSEYKLYEDELLLL

-1602 EVSLKQQA
+1602 EVSLKQQTA
-1610 SSSDTDEN
+1610 SSDTDEN
-1618 ARTFITECIKE
+1618 ARTFIAECIKE

-1635 GNDTSYWRRV
+1635 GNDTSYWRGV

-1663 YALIDIIHKHLN
+1663 YALIDIIQKHRN
-1675 RYVPIQTIKRALWQ
+1675 RYVPIQTIKRALWK

-1699 AKLLQVLQMQHG
+1699 AKLLQILQMQHG
-1711 KRAMINRVIKNQVK
+1711 KRAMINRVRKNQVN

-1740 DIWAIASH
+1740 DIWAIASEL
-1748 INLPILLFSHNPL
+1748 NLPILLFSHSPL
-1761 KTLGLSVNWVIL
+1761 KTLGVSVNWVIL
-1773 GGKTMTDNYYCIRSP
+1773 GGKTMVDNYYCIRSP

-1805 LMELNGFEQMINNP
+1805 LMELKGFDQMINKP
-1819 EYAENNLDFGTYLN
+1819 EYAENNLDLGTYLN

>member
-1 MEAINKAIF
+1 MEAINQAIF

-24 FQENKE
+24 FQVNQEK
-30 QHYSHIIIF
+30 HYSHIIIF
-39 NGNDQTTLNLSE
+39 NGNDQTTLNLSD

-62 LHNTQVTFSNN
+62 QHNTQVTFSNN

-79 TIRTIKWKVLDAIKN
+79 TIRTIKWKVLDAMKN
-94 ATVSY
+94 AMVSY
-99 PEIYLYAKQTHSIDL
+99 PEIYLYAKQTRSIDL

-126 YVFRSNMLA
+126 YKFRSNMLA
-135 QLLQNLHIDSDII
+135 QLLQNLHIGNDIV
-148 ASMPIQDEYTFETLF
+148 ASIPVQDEYTFETLF
-163 KYLPSQSYSINMPVG
+163 KYMSSQSYSINIPIG

-187 LYPADPYDNLS
+187 LYPADPYDNMS

-216 NDLLLHYGK
+216 NDLLLHYGELY
-225 IDDNN
+225 DNN
-230 LYLCLIGDVLPYTES
+230 LYLCLIGDVLPYTGKF
-245 IGMSDEYI
+245 GMSDEYI
-253 IRLYYSV
+253 IRLYYPV
-260 IANRD
+260 IANKD
-265 IITRQGV
+265 IITKQDV
-272 DENRYT
+272 DEQRYA
-278 FLDEDA
+278 FIDEDV
-284 KLRDNKEIVQYNAD
+284 KLRNNKEIVQYNAD
-298 MDMLYKIYNERK
+298 IDMLYKIYNERK
-310 SDLNVVNKGIKQ
+310 SDLNDVKKGVKQ

-336 LEVIFKNIHA
+336 LDVIFKNIHA

-375 GNKKPVLKK
+375 GNKKPWLKK
-384 STITSLSK
+384 STITNLSNK
-392 MSTQREI
+392 STQREI
-399 LLYIVHEMTTELYLI
+399 LLYIENEMTTELHLI

-420 IRITGTFNSSISSD
+420 IRIMGKFTNGISSE
-434 ALDAFLKETVNGI
+434 ALDAFLKDTVNGI

-471 LIEIINMDYA
+471 LIEIINMDYT
-481 FEVGSVMSDM
+481 FEVGSVMTDM
-491 AFDKYLNCLTTVFE
+491 TFEKYLNCLTTVFE
-505 ISKHSAAGP
+505 ISKHSKTGP

-543 SERSVIEALILN
+543 SERAVIESLILN
-555 FNMSDD
+555 FNMSED
-561 DAAMEFAKYLND
+561 DAMVQFTEYFNN

-581 VNKTVDIL
+581 VNKSIDIL
-589 ENNGFSTVMQ
+589 ENNGFSAVMQ

-613 VDNIGYIQAL
+613 IDNIGYIHAL
-623 DIYIDSISRIMLSP
+623 DIYIDSISRIMLVP
-637 SSTTVQME
+637 SSTAVPME
-645 AITRLCTDKRRT
+645 AIKQLCADNRRKN
-657 ALTNDAEMI
+657 LTNEVEI
-666 IPMVKPADGAPL
+666 IKPLVKPADGEPL
-678 IRSALLA
+678 IRSALLV
-685 DDNEVSDEEDGD
+685 DDNELSDEEDGD
-697 FIFFDEENEE
+697 FIFFEEE
-707 DEDGEA
+707 DEKDEA
-713 EAKEEGEAEE
+713 DEEEPNEEGE
-723 PDEEL
+723 EEL
-728 GQEEEDMDGGAKK
+728 GQEEDMDGGAKK
-741 TAIVVKEKENTNIFY
+741 TAVVVKEKENANIFY
-756 NKMRRLEPE
+756 NKMLKLEPK

-774 FNAYSRTCPAN
+774 YNAYSRTCPAN

-793 TNAEKERIDTDNR
+793 TSAEKERIDTENR

-814 YGHSEDKAKQH
+814 YGHSEDKTKQH

-834 MKTNMPLTEQQVKDK
+834 MKTNLPITDPTDNI
-849 KCAPEDIQEF
+849 KCAPEDIHEF
-859 TGRSHI
+859 NNN
-865 KDGKYVTHNPGLVKD
+865 HNPGLVKD
-880 AHPSHGVPCCFGK
+880 AHPTHGVPCCFGK
-893 NWESEQLKT
+893 KWESEQLKT
-902 ARIKYGVTPDD
+902 ARIKYGVTLD
-913 IDVPAGTE
+913 
-921 KKIDVD
+921 DVD
-927 KKAKDDASSKLY
+927 APEGTTKKEDVGKKAKDDASSKHY

-944 KFVPKERW
+944 KYVPKDRW
-952 GFLPPSVQ
+952 GFLPPSIL

-970 ITKKNAALI
+970 ITKKNPAFI
-979 KTNVK
+979 KPNVK
-984 TFLRYGVENNQQQ
+984 TFLRYGVENNKQQ
-997 SFVGCIA
+997 SFIGCIA
-1004 DIYASVNRYKEN
+1004 IIYAFVNKYEEN
-1016 NKPTPSIKEMREIL
+1016 KKPTPSIKEMREIL

-1046 LVALFQPKKQRVSMD
+1046 LVSLFQPKRQRVSKD
-1061 ILAKYENTHFYNSL
+1061 ILAKYENTQFYNSL

-1114 IVTSANTQLF
+1114 VVTSVNSQLF

-1158 DVRRETVIML
+1158 DVRRETVIVV
-1168 KHGAFYEPIYQY
+1168 KRDEFYEPIYQY
-1180 EIVEDAENV
+1180 EIIEDADG
-1189 NEQGKTIRSNETYS
+1189 EQGRKVMSNPTYS
-1203 HQLANPELKRVLN
+1203 HQYANPELKRVLN

-1227 PRASMPNVYQYKSN
+1227 PRASMPNVYHYKSN
-1241 LIASR
+1241 IIASQ
-1246 LTNLLTSN
+1246 LTHLLTSYE
-1254 GYIIQYQIVNYRRKV
+1254 YIIQSQIVNYRRKV
-1269 IGIMIKDVSEREWS
+1269 IGIMIKDLSEREWS

-1315 TLLQINSKS
+1315 TLLQIHSKS
-1324 EQSILCKPMLKV
+1324 EQSILCKPILKV

-1361 VDDGIDVMYS
+1361 VDDGIDVIHS
-1371 SGYANSGYI
+1371 TGYANSGYI
-1380 NADKQLATNSE
+1380 NADKELATNSE

-1428 IRQKIL
+1428 IRQKIM
-1434 SVIDGATQTAY
+1434 SAIDGATHTTY

-1450 KIEWLIRDLLNE
+1450 KIEWLIRDLLKE
-1462 QVTFATYKPS
+1462 QVAFATYKQS
-1472 VLKNLMDIT
+1472 VLRKLMDIT
-1481 DIETTYNKSQYCLVA
+1481 DIETSYNKSQYCLVA
-1496 EDGTSCKVVIP
+1496 EDGNSCKVVIP

-1535 RLFVLEPKRYLNIG
+1535 RMFVLEPKRYLNIG
-1549 NSEYKLNEDELLLL
+1549 SAEYKMNEDEMLLL

-1587 TFDTADPAIHQKYST
+1587 TFDTADPSVHQKYST
-1602 EVSLKQQA
+1602 EVSLKQQTT
-1610 SSSDTDEN
+1610 SSDIDEN
-1618 ARTFITECIKE
+1618 TRTFIAECRKE
-1629 IKPSVI
+1629 IKSSVI
-1635 GNDTSYWRRV
+1635 GNADSFWRRV

-1653 VFNGSANCTY
+1653 VFNSSVNCTY
-1663 YALIDIIHKHLN
+1663 YALIDIIQKHFGKHW
-1675 RYVPIQTIKRALWQ
+1675 PIPVIKAALWK
-1689 KYSSYLDANK
+1689 KYSSYLDKNK
-1699 AKLLQVLQMQHG
+1699 AKLLQILRMQHG
-1711 KRAMINRVIKNQVK
+1711 KRAMIDRVIKNVVK

-1740 DIWAIASH
+1740 DLWAFASYLG
-1748 INLPILLFSHNPL
+1748 LPILLFSSKPL
-1761 KTLGLSVNWVIL
+1761 TTLGLSVNWVIL
-1773 GGKTMTDNYYCIRSP
+1773 GGNRPIDNYYCIRSP
-1788 TNTRTFPEY
+1788 TDTNTLPEY

-1805 LMELNGFEQMINNP
+1805 LVDITGFDQMINNP

-1833 THNLRINE
+1833 TRNVRINE